1 MKPQRFQIK
10 VRKKK
15 KKKITKEAMTIQ
27 SSENQ
32 RYHLEYH
39 ILLLTN
45 FYIFSLEYLKSRKLN
60 KTKQNKTKKKKK
72 ETKTRKK
79 QKDDQLRGT
88 SVCNI
93 Q

>member
-1 MKPQRFQIK
+1 
-10 VRKKK
+10 
-15 KKKITKEAMTIQ
+15 MTIQ

-72 ETKTRKK
+72 KK
-79 QKDDQLRGT
+79 QKHEKSKKT
-88 SVCNI
+88 IN
-93 Q
+93 